1 MHGDGAGLWL
11 QVSKY
16 YTKSWIFRYTF
27 DGKTRD
33 MGLGSLNTISLAR
46 AREKARDARELIVD
60 GIDPIEERKA
70 KRVAQK
76 LARAGA
82 MTFKQSAQLYIE
94 AHEPSWKN
102 SKHIS
107 QWKNTLITYVYPVF
121 GDTPVGQIETAHIV
135 KAIQPIWNSKN
146 ETASR
151 IRGRIEVVLD
161 WAKTSGLR
169 NGENPARWRG
179 HLNNLLPKP
188 SRVKT
193 VRHMPALPYKDIPKF
208 MTDLSGVDGV
218 SARALEFTILNVPRT
233 GEVRKAL
240 WGEIDWDEAIWIIPG
255 ERMKAGKEHKVPLSE
270 RSLDI
275 LRAMKRVSQGH
286 YIFPG
291 SRAGNPLSEMSM
303 LMTLRRMGVEDVTVH
318 GFRSTFKDWAADCTT
333 YQNEVS
339 EMALAHTIDNK
350 SEAAY
355 RRGELLEKRKN
366 LMKDWAKY
374 CFSNDAIEK
383 IVSLA
388 GTRDEG
394 AS

>member
-1 MHGDGAGLWL
+1 
-11 QVSKY
+11 
-16 YTKSWIFRYTF
+16 
-27 DGKTRD
+27 
-33 MGLGSLNTISLAR
+33 
-46 AREKARDARELIVD
+46 
-60 GIDPIEERKA
+60 
-70 KRVAQK
+70 
-76 LARAGA
+76 
-82 MTFKQSAQLYIE
+82 
-94 AHEPSWKN
+94 
-102 SKHIS
+102 
-107 QWKNTLITYVYPVF
+107 
-121 GDTPVGQIETAHIV
+121 
-135 KAIQPIWNSKN
+135 
-146 ETASR
+146 
-151 IRGRIEVVLD
+151 
-161 WAKTSGLR
+161 
-169 NGENPARWRG
+169 
-179 HLNNLLPKP
+179 
-188 SRVKT
+188 
-193 VRHMPALPYKDIPKF
+193 
-208 MTDLSGVDGV
+208 
-218 SARALEFTILNVPRT
+218 
-233 GEVRKAL
+233 
-240 WGEIDWDEAIWIIPG
+240 
-255 ERMKAGKEHKVPLSE
+255 MKAGKEHKVPLSE